1 MTPNLLSPYFP
12 PLKGLFS
19 FPCLKLSEKMAALS
33 RPFNQLF
40 TFLLNFQYALRLIYN
55 INKQLLCFA
64 K

>member
-55 INKQLLCFA
+55 INK
-64 K
+64 